1 MTRAA
6 IKRDR
11 AAVNS
16 TSRKYQEGRQH
27 LLEHDEQLASFTAR
41 LTGSLRPPQKL
52 SASDASTRT
61 GLRQAVEL

>member
-1 MTRAA
+1 M
-6 IKRDR
+6 
-11 AAVNS
+11 NS